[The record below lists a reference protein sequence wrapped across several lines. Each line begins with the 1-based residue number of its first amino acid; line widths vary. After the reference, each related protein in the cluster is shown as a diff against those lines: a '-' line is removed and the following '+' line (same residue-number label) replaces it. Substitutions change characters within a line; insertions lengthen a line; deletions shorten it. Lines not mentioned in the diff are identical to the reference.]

1 MLDKRA
7 IRGKVQI
14 YIEGK
19 LVNDKMIII
28 NESLTWQEHEE
39 NLFRKMLK
47 QGGKFKI
54 GGRRYQIITEL
65 KFIE

>member
-19 LVNDKMIII
+19 LVNDYKSKKAWLVAL
-28 NESLTWQEHEE
+28 NKKLSV
-39 NLFRKMLK
+39 LK
-47 QGGKFKI
+47 
-54 GGRRYQIITEL
+54 
-65 KFIE
+65 